1 MNTAFVFGL
10 IVFILLSI
18 ILNMIDSGWNWL
30 DAAVERDFNERAYEA
45 RRENQESHSEIDSGV
60 AMSMWGLNND

>member
-10 IVFILLSI
+10 IIFILVSI
-18 ILNMIDSGWNWL
+18 ILNVIDSGWNWL
-30 DAAVERDFNERAYEA
+30 DAAVERDFNRRSSDA
-45 RRENQESHSEIDSGV
+45 RRENQEGQSEIDSGV